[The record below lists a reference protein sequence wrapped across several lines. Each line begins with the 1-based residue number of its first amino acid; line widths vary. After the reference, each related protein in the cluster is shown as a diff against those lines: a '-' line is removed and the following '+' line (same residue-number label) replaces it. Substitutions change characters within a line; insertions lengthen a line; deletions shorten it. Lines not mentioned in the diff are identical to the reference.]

1 MQAMKKLI
9 ELSKND
15 LSIEPNMVISIFL
28 VDINQQSLKGS
39 QVVMRILDII
49 ISRLLDNFN
58 IFHHLNG
65 HLL

>member
-39 QVVMRILDII
+39 QVVMQILDII
-49 ISRLLDNFN
+49 ISRLLGNFN